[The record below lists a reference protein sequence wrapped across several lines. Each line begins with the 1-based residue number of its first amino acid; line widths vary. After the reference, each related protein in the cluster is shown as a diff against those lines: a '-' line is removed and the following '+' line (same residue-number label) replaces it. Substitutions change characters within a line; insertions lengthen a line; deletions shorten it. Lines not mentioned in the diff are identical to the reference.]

1 MCLAI
6 PGQIK
11 SIEGREAEVDYVGY
25 PPKKAI
31 IGEMGVMV
39 GDWVMVQMGI
49 IAKVMTAEEAKS
61 VLAAW
66 KEMEEGE

>member
-11 SIEGREAEVDYVGY
+11 SIEGREAEVEYGKSVR
-25 PPKKAI
+25 KAM
-31 IGEMGVMV
+31 IGEEKVKV

-49 IAKVMTAEEAKS
+49 VTEVIDEKEAK
-61 VLAAW
+61 LRLKAW
-66 KEMEEGE
+66 SEAIAGN